1 MDRQIYA
8 RESELVDLM
17 LKDRKLLFDEHNR
30 VCGLDPESDIREPS
44 DRDRIREILLK
55 EFGTEYWPMLA
66 QFGRLRHPPVRL

>member
-17 LKDRKLLFDEHNR
+17 LKDPKLLFDEHNR
-30 VCGLDPESDIREPS
+30 VCGIDPEIDIRKPS

-55 EFGTEYWPMLA
+55 EFGVEYWPMLA
-66 QFGRLRHPPVRL
+66 QFGQMRRPPVRL